1 MQQNGRYR
9 RLDDGFRD
17 RPPQDVIVF
26 DGWCRGLMR
35 GR

>member
-17 RPPQDVIVF
+17 RPLRDVIGF
-26 DGWCRGLMR
+26 DGR
-35 GR
+35 